1 MAITYAKQEIG
12 VGNIDPLI
20 AQERA
25 LLSCKLKQLQNQ
37 LEKTKVRKYT
47 QYLGGHILRI
57 SNSMNSK
64 IFYF

>member
-47 QYLGGHILRI
+47 QYLGD
-57 SNSMNSK
+57 
-64 IFYF
+64 IF